1 MPFSDLFPSTSP
13 IFCVLVSFDVIFTY
27 ESSCTSWIIPLLLP
41 LCCITVHS
49 WRSCPSFPQPK
60 QNFGSFSY
68 LKGIQYLFPLSLK
81 TNIPLRRGF
90 LYV

>member
-1 MPFSDLFPSTSP
+1 MRSTCQRDSKNSCSVF
-13 IFCVLVSFDVIFTY
+13 FC
-27 ESSCTSWIIPLLLP
+27 EG
-41 LCCITVHS
+41 CITVHS